1 MAARRSKSKKPSA
14 GSAPSPSP
22 SPPDDFVLYLDENL
36 SNSRAILDTLTKL
49 GIHFERHLAHFDR
62 GILDETRLPL
72 VGSKGWVL
80 LTADKR
86 IRYNFLEK
94 HALEKHAL
102 EEHAVREFVFTSGN
116 MSGQDMAAALELA
129 LPKMRR
135 LCHKLK
141 PPFVASIT
149 RTGEV
154 HFRWPKS

>member
-1 MAARRSKSKKPSA
+1 MAARRSKSKKPSD
-14 GSAPSPSP
+14 GSAPSLSP

-36 SNSRAILDTLTKL
+36 CNSRAIQDTLNKL
-49 GIHFERHLAHFDR
+49 GVGFERHLVHFDR
-62 GILDETRLPL
+62 GILDEKWHPL

-94 HALEKHAL
+94 HALE
-102 EEHAVREFVFTSGN
+102 EHAVREFVFTSGN
-116 MSGQDMAAALELA
+116 MSGQDMATALELA
-129 LPKMRR
+129 VAKMRR

-149 RTGEV
+149 RLGEV
-154 HFRWPKS
+154 HLRWPKN